1 MIFNG
6 ILYPEATARWVAL
19 QKGTRVVTQEVGFQ
33 PFSAFFTDGE
43 ATAYPIPIPPS
54 FELSERQNRR
64 LDAYLERRFHGQF
77 TMAGIRFWPE
87 MKGLDE
93 AFLQKAA
100 QFRQIVAVF
109 TNVVYDTSQVHAN
122 VAFRHMFHWLD
133 HVLKIIQSHP
143 ETLFVIRAIPMRCAQ
158 AQPNKLAKVCAVG
171 WKPTQ

>member
-64 LDAYLERRFHGQF
+64 LDAYLERRFHGQLL
-77 TMAGIRFWPE
+77 W
-87 MKGLDE
+87 L
-93 AFLQKAA
+93 AF
-100 QFRQIVAVF
+100 
-109 TNVVYDTSQVHAN
+109 
-122 VAFRHMFHWLD
+122 AFGP
-133 HVLKIIQSHP
+133 K
-143 ETLFVIRAIPMRCAQ
+143 
-158 AQPNKLAKVCAVG
+158 
-171 WKPTQ
+171 